1 MPRGGARLRV
11 LYVDDDA
18 VAREFVA
25 RGLKKHGF
33 EVDVVGTLAEGRER
47 AREGP
52 YKVLILDV
60 SLPDGEG
67 FDLLAELRD
76 GGSDT
81 PALFLT
87 SRGSVADR
95 LRGFEQGGDDYLPK
109 PFALSELAARLQ
121 AIGRRH
127 LSAEPDGKL
136 RVGDLE
142 LDIRSARVERAG
154 QVIELS
160 PKPLALL
167 ECLMSRA
174 GQVVTRDE
182 MIEAAW
188 GPGADV
194 RPNALEVQINAVRKR
209 VDHPFPSA
217 LIHTR
222 SGLGYVLEER

>member
-1 MPRGGARLRV
+1 MRV

-18 VAREFVA
+18 VAREYVT
-25 RGLKKHGF
+25 RGLSKHDF
-33 EVDVVGTLAEGRER
+33 EVDVAGTLAEGLER
-47 AREGP
+47 ASAQR

-67 FDLLAELRD
+67 FDLLGRLRQD
-76 GGSDT
+76 GCDT

-87 SRGSVADR
+87 SRSSVADR

-121 AIGRRH
+121 AIARRH
-127 LSAEPDGKL
+127 LSADAEGKL
-136 RVGDLE
+136 RVGDLV

-154 QVIELS
+154 QTIELS

-174 GQVVTRDE
+174 GRVVTRDE

-194 RPNALEVQINAVRKR
+194 RPNALEVQINALRKR
-209 VDHPFPSA
+209 IDHPFPTA

-222 SGLGYVLEER
+222 PGLGYVIEER